1 MRINVS
7 DIIKTEGAGIDVDF
21 CDDLPELREFD
32 TSVEYKPSFEFKGRI
47 INLGGQL
54 KLSGKL
60 HFEFGANC
68 LRCLNRVDTATD
80 IEVEESFVEVS
91 KVDETDEADAYT
103 FEGYSVD
110 IDKPLMDNIILAL
123 PMKIICSE
131 DCKGLCI
138 TCGTNLNLK
147 NCNCDESKIVDPR
160 MDILKDY
167 FK

>member
-7 DIIKTEGAGIDVDF
+7 DIIKTEGAGVDIHF

-32 TSVEYKPSFEFKGRI
+32 TSVEYKPSFEFTGRI

-60 HFEFGANC
+60 HFEFNASC
-68 LRCLNRVDTATD
+68 LRCLKRVETAKD

-91 KVDETDEADAYT
+91 KSTEADEYIYEDNA
-103 FEGYSVD
+103 VD
-110 IDKPLMDNIILAL
+110 IDKPLMDNIILTM

-131 DCKGLCI
+131 DCKGLCSV
-138 TCGTNLNLK
+138 CGTNLNLK

-160 MDILKDY
+160 MEILKDY